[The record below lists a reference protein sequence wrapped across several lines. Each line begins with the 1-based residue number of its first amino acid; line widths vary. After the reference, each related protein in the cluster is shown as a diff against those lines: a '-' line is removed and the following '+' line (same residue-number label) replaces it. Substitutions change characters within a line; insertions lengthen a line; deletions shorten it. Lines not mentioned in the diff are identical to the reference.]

1 MTQIHRKRLKVLF
14 KKVLLNLKYLIAFY
28 FSFFIFY
35 FSLLKIIG
43 FRQENTF
50 DEVNYQYIN

>member
-14 KKVLLNLKYLIAFY
+14 KKVLLNLKYLIAFF

-35 FSLLKIIG
+35 FSVLKIIG

-50 DEVNYQYIN
+50 DEVNY

>member
-35 FSLLKIIG
+35 FSVLKIIG

>member
-14 KKVLLNLKYLIAFY
+14 KKVLLNLKYLIAFF

-35 FSLLKIIG
+35 FSVLKIIG